1 MDLNRLHEILDETT
15 MQLRTGEP
23 VVESTRGSIQV
34 TDMYLMPHV
43 DDVADVEKIDMV
55 LVVVGVDKTKAA
67 ARKEELIGLLKTY
80 PAPERLAGGPSYIE
94 VGGVIGDQ
102 GAAFQLFA
110 LGEVLGL
117 WRVVTPRL
125 LGAEGDKA
133 RYMAGAGFVVIT
145 GFDGGKG

>member
-80 PAPERLAGGPSYIE
+80 PASDTCR
-94 VGGVIGDQ
+94 
-102 GAAFQLFA
+102 
-110 LGEVLGL
+110 
-117 WRVVTPRL
+117 
-125 LGAEGDKA
+125 
-133 RYMAGAGFVVIT
+133 
-145 GFDGGKG
+145 